1 MAQSLDL
8 IPLVGGLLMHF
19 KNPAFGVPRPLPLQS
34 SAISQENT
42 SGCRYAIHQL
52 KNGEM
57 IVVRRVMLDWI
68 SMITMALLASAV
80 GFCLLFIVILWVQ
93 KD

>member
-1 MAQSLDL
+1 
-8 IPLVGGLLMHF
+8 
-19 KNPAFGVPRPLPLQS
+19 
-34 SAISQENT
+34 
-42 SGCRYAIHQL
+42 
-52 KNGEM
+52 
-57 IVVRRVMLDWI
+57 MLDWI